1 MVMIA
6 KNIVLNL
13 DDLGGS
19 PHLIKN
25 KFLSLPHQIV
35 KLQRGQV
42 IYHQGDKI
50 DKIGFIL
57 EGVMK
62 CANYTNAGDEINP
75 HYFYEGD
82 IFPEYLLL
90 AGEDEYIYTLVAE
103 KRSKVILVDLQCFKD
118 LIMFDMECCQLL
130 IAYMAKRGLL
140 AEKWKLCNCHGNLR
154 SRIAYMLLEIYG
166 VSDKGWTEIKG
177 SQRIISTK
185 LQISRP
191 AYNQEMIKLEE
202 EKIIKRDKSKIKI
215 LNRRKL
221 EGYL

>member
-1 MVMIA
+1 MIA
-6 KNIVLNL
+6 ENIVLNL
-13 DDLGGS
+13 DTLGEFS
-19 PHLIKN
+19 HLIKN
-25 KFLSLPHQIV
+25 KFLILPHQVV
-35 KLQRGQV
+35 KFQRGEV

-50 DKIGFIL
+50 DKIGLIL
-57 EGVMK
+57 EGVLK

-75 HYFYEGD
+75 HFFYEGD

-103 KRSKVILVDLQCFKD
+103 KRSKVILVDLHSFKD
-118 LIMFDMECCQLL
+118 LIMSDMDCCQLL

-140 AEKWKLCNCHGNLR
+140 AEKWRLCNCHGNLR

-166 VSDKGWTEIKG
+166 VSDNGWIEIKD

-202 EKIIKRDKSKIKI
+202 ENIIKRDKSKIKI

-221 EGYL
+221 EGYI